1 MPCRPAVFAAARPHR
16 LREHRSRTRSEPVA
30 CVPVP
35 GSRLQLRLPLPHL
48 RVEAGE
54 DPGARA
60 AQLEAA
66 DTFQAAVAEHPAAEG
81 KPRVDVETAAKKVV
95 RHPEP
100 AG

>member
-1 MPCRPAVFAAARPHR
+1 MPVGR
-16 LREHRSRTRSEPVA
+16 
-30 CVPVP
+30 VPVP
-35 GSRLQLRLPLPHL
+35 GSRLQLRLPLPHP
-48 RVEAGE
+48 RVEVGE
-54 DPGARA
+54 EPGARA

-66 DTFQAAVAEHPAAEG
+66 DTFQAAVTEHATAEG